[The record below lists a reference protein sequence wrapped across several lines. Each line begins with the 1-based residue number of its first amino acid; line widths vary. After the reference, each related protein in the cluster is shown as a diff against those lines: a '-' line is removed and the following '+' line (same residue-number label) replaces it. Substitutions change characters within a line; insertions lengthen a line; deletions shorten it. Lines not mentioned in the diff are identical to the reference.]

1 MKLHSLGRGAGSS
14 TWTRTELK
22 KIADYP
28 KNVSDMLYAR
38 VVPEVVVLMRRCV
51 ISIYTIYAHWGDF
64 LGHKD
69 LT

>member
-38 VVPEVVVLMRRCV
+38 VVPEVVVLMRRYV
-51 ISIYTIYAHWGDF
+51 ISVNIYILSWAKRANYIF
-64 LGHKD
+64 L
-69 LT
+69 

>member
-38 VVPEVVVLMRRCV
+38 VVPEVVVL
-51 ISIYTIYAHWGDF
+51 IKIYAHWGDF